1 VHKCSSINCNP
12 KNIIKYPIINGKS
25 RKLLINNKYTFNVS
39 LLANKSIIKKSIE
52 YLFNVKVI
60 KINVKNNLIKKSKL
74 KKYSKKAIITLKNKN
89 KIFYKNLIN

>member
-25 RKLLINNKYTFNVS
+25 KKLLINNKYTFNVS

-60 KINVKNNLIKKSKL
+60 KINTQITLKKNVKL
-74 KKYSKKAIITLKNKN
+74 KKYYKKAIITLKNKN
-89 KIFYKNLIN
+89 EINLFIKH